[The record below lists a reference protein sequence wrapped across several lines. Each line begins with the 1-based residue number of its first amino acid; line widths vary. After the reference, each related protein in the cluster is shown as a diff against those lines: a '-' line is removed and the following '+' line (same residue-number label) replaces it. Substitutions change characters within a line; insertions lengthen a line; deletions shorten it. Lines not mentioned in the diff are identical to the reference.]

1 MSRSRAAP
9 PVRPAAPAASP
20 FDAAVAAHRAG
31 RLDEALALYDAAILA
46 GERPAGAFTN
56 IGVILRSRRR
66 FDAAIVAHRRA
77 LELAPDDPGILG
89 NLGNALKDAGRF
101 AEAIALKRRVVE
113 LGHGRDGEAWH
124 GLGIALRD
132 AGRIDE
138 AAEVF
143 AKALALRPDD
153 PEIRF
158 NLALAELHLERFAA
172 GWRNYE
178 ARWLLDRQKKRAFP
192 QPWWHGEPFPGR
204 TLLLFAEQGFGDTI
218 QFIRFVPEVKAR
230 GGTVVLECQPE
241 LVRLMRSAKGLD
253 RIVVRDTEEA
263 AAAAAAAD
271 LVCPLASLPGIC
283 GASLATL
290 PGTDFPYLAPPDGLG
305 ARFDTLLGRAGGRL
319 KVGIVWSGSV
329 TFADNANRSAG
340 LAPYLRLAAVPGVQL
355 YGLQKGPRLEEL
367 KALGTDSLIIDA
379 SPLLDDFADT
389 AALIQRLDLVLMTDS
404 SVTHLTGALG
414 RPVWVLLMH
423 HPDWRWL
430 RERTD
435 SPWYPS
441 ARLFRQTTP
450 RDWEPVFAEVEAE
463 LTALAAARRP
473 PAAASAPPTRPV
485 ADERVVPA
493 AFLGPDRRPRFVMPI
508 PARFRNDPGLRVL
521 AREELADGGFEYATR
536 RFLDEHLEPGD
547 LLIDVGAHWG
557 VYALQ
562 AATRWPGQVQV
573 LAIEPSPLNVE
584 QLRRW
589 IAANGQEASIE
600 VVAAGAADRVG
611 FASLA
616 PQSTMGHHLAH
627 RGPVAD
633 GPGLRVPV
641 TTLDRLLAE
650 RPALAT
656 RRTFL
661 KIDVE
666 GLEPEVLAG
675 ATTLLGGGR
684 LAALIFERG
693 RSYDTAEGAA
703 RLAGLVARL
712 TGQGLT
718 LWRMPHE
725 NMGGPLVPWAPTRD
739 LCNVFALPPGFPR
752 RPDYAKPFGTCP
764 APFRLPGQPD
774 EAELVAATEARM
786 AARTPD
792 VVRWAE
798 PDRSPAAG
806 LRAAAAADELVGMT
820 SVLDLGAGA
829 GLLRDRL
836 EPGCRYLPVDLFRFA
851 PDMAIMD
858 LERAALAPLGRHD
871 AATLLA
877 VLEHLHDPGRILAA
891 LREIAGRVVLTYPL
905 AGPADPPRARR
916 RRGIV
921 NDLDLAGL
929 EALAVAAGWRPV
941 PCRPLPDGATLVRL
955 EPG

>member
-1 MSRSRAAP
+1 MSRSSTAP
-9 PVRPAAPAASP
+9 PGRPAAARPAS

-31 RLDEALALYDAAILA
+31 RLDEALALYDAAILQ
-46 GERPAGAFTN
+46 GERVAGAFTN
-56 IGVILRSRRR
+56 IGVILRARRQ

-89 NLGNALKDAGRF
+89 NLGNALKDAGEF

-138 AAEVF
+138 AAAAF
-143 AKALALRPDD
+143 AQALALRPDD
-153 PEIRF
+153 AEVRF
-158 NLALAELHLERFAA
+158 NLALVQLHLERFPE

-178 ARWLLDRQKKRAFP
+178 ARWLLDRQKKRAFA
-192 QPWWHGEPFPGR
+192 QPWWQGTPFAGK

-230 GGTVVLECQPE
+230 GGTVLLECQPE
-241 LVRLMRSAKGLD
+241 LVRLLRSAKGLD
-253 RIVVRDTEEA
+253 GIVVRDTAEA
-263 AAAAAAAD
+263 EAAAAAAD

-290 PGTDFPYLAPPDGLG
+290 PGTTFPYLAPPDGLE
-305 ARFDTLLGRAGGRL
+305 ARFDDLLRRAGARR
-319 KVGIVWSGSV
+319 KIGIVWSGSV

-355 YGLQKGPRLEEL
+355 YGLQKGPRLAEL
-367 KALGTDSLIIDA
+367 KALGSDSLIIDA
-379 SPLLDDFADT
+379 SPLLDDFAAT
-389 AALIQRLDLVLMTDS
+389 AALIRRLDLVLMTDS
-404 SVTHLTGALG
+404 SVAHLCGALG
-414 RPVWVLLMH
+414 RPLWLLLMH
-423 HPDWRWL
+423 QPDWRWL
-430 RERTD
+430 RERPD

-441 ARLFRQTTP
+441 ARLFRQSTP
-450 RDWEPVFAEVEAE
+450 RDWAPVFAAVEAE
-463 LTALAAARRP
+463 LRALTAARRAP
-473 PAAASAPPTRPV
+473 EVTGAAPP
-485 ADERVVPA
+485 ADERVVAA
-493 AFLGPDRRPRFVMPI
+493 AFAAPDGRPRFVMPI
-508 PARFRNDPGLRVL
+508 PARFQGDAGLRVL
-521 AREELADGGFEYATR
+521 AREELEEGGFEYATR

-547 LLIDVGAHWG
+547 LVIDVGAHWG
-557 VYALQ
+557 IYALQ

-573 LAIEPSPLNVE
+573 LAVEPAPLNVA

-589 IAANGQEASIE
+589 IAVNGQEAAIE
-600 VVAAGAADRVG
+600 VVAAGLADADG

-616 PQSTMGHHLAH
+616 PQSTMGHHLEH
-627 RGPVAD
+627 RGRAPD

-641 TTLDRLLAE
+641 TTLDRLLAD
-650 RPALAT
+650 RPALAS

-675 ATTLLGGGR
+675 ATTLLGSGR

-703 RLAGLVARL
+703 RLARL
-712 TGQGLT
+712 TAQLTGLGLG

-739 LCNVFALPPGFPR
+739 LCNVFALPAGFPR

-764 APFRLPGQPD
+764 APFRLPHAPD

-786 AARTPD
+786 AVRTPD
-792 VVRWAE
+792 VARWAV

-806 LRAAAAADELVGMT
+806 LRAAAVADELVGVT

-836 EPGCRYLPVDLFRFA
+836 APGCRYRPVDLFRFA
-851 PDMAIMD
+851 PDMVVMD
-858 LERAALAPLGRHD
+858 LERTALAPLGRHD
-871 AATLLA
+871 AAVLLA
-877 VLEHLHDPGRILAA
+877 VLEHLHDPPRLLGG
-891 LREIAGRVVLTYPL
+891 LREITELVLLTYPL
-905 AGPADPPRARR
+905 AGPGDPDRARR

-921 NDLDLAGL
+921 NDLDRAGL
-929 EALAVAAGWRPV
+929 EALAQAAGWRLV
-941 PCRPLPDGATLVRL
+941 PCRPLPDGATLLRL
-955 EPG
+955 EAA